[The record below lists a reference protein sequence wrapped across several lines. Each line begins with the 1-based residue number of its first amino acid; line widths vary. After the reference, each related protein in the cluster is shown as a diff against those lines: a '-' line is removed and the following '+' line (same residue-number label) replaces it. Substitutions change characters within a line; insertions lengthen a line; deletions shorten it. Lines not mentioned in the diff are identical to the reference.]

1 MPRIV
6 IIDDHPSTRE
16 GLISRIDLEADL
28 QVCGQADD
36 VNDALELIRRQQP
49 DLAVID
55 LSLKTGSGIDLI
67 RMLKADK
74 LKTHVLVWSM
84 YEDTLYA
91 ERALRA
97 GAMGYINK
105 VNATDAIVDAIRAVL
120 KGDVYL
126 SPEMSAKVLHRVV
139 HGKDMLRKIPS
150 EALSDREL
158 QTFELIGRGMK
169 TADIASSMQ
178 LSPKTIE
185 TYRSRIKEKLELDD
199 MAALA
204 REAVHWVIENRE

>member
-1 MPRIV
+1 MASIV
-6 IIDDHPSTRE
+6 IVDDHPTTRD
-16 GLISRIDLEADL
+16 GLMTRIELEADL
-28 QVCGQADD
+28 QVCGEADD
-36 VNDALELIRRQQP
+36 VDEALNLIRSRHP

-55 LSLKTGSGIDLI
+55 VSLKTGNGIELI
-67 RMLKADK
+67 KAVK
-74 LKTHVLVWSM
+74 AENLKTRMLVWSM
-84 YEDTLYA
+84 YEDSLYA

-105 VNATDAIVDAIRAVL
+105 VNATDVIVDAIRTVL

-139 HGKDMLRKIPS
+139 HGKDMLRKSPA

-158 QTFELIGRGMK
+158 QTFELIGRGVK
-169 TADIASSMQ
+169 TVDIAAAMH

-204 REAVHWVIENRE
+204 REAVQWVIENS